1 MEIKRKHIFMLAVA
15 VIVFV
20 QAPHLSFIF
29 RDMSEFSLKVAWV
42 HGILFA
48 IAIDACV
55 LVFAMKGRNFQTAIF
70 AIISFVITIQ
80 YYEKFLT
87 TPISIAS
94 TIMIAASGVLA
105 VFYLSHEIKK
115 MEVAEKDRS
124 VEKLGNKKYTDGLE
138 AGLAQGE
145 IDTLERND
153 VFQFSEKDKKILKMK
168 DQKRGMIEITE
179 TLDVTENDV
188 KEAMN
193 KLLYSFF

>member
-1 MEIKRKHIFMLAVA
+1 MQLTKKHIFILAVA

-29 RDMSEFSLKVAWV
+29 RDMSEFDLNLAWA

-70 AIISFVITIQ
+70 AVISFVITIQ

-105 VFYLSHEIKK
+105 VFYLSHEVKK
-115 MEVAEKDRS
+115 MEAEDKDRS
-124 VEKLGNKKYTDGLE
+124 IEKLGNQKYNEGVDMGRAEAELE
-138 AGLAQGE
+138 
-145 IDTLERND
+145 TLERDD
-153 VFQFSEKDKKILKMK
+153 VFQFTEKERKILKLK
-168 DQKRGMIEITE
+168 EQKRGLLEITNSLGVSGDE
-179 TLDVTENDV
+179 V
-188 KEAMN
+188 KAAVD
-193 KLLYSFF
+193 KLKSIYK

>member
-1 MEIKRKHIFMLAVA
+1 MEIKRQHIFILAVA

-29 RDMSEFSLKVAWV
+29 RDMSEFDLNIAWI

-70 AIISFVITIQ
+70 AVISFVITIQ

-87 TPISIAS
+87 DAMSIAS

-115 MEVAEKDRS
+115 MEAAEKDRS
-124 VEKLGNKKYTDGLE
+124 AEKLGNKKYDDGFN
-138 AGLAQGE
+138 AGLAQGR
-145 IDTLERND
+145 IDTLDEGG
-153 VFQFSEKDKKILKMK
+153 VFQFTDKERNILKLKKDKKK
-168 DQKRGMIEITE
+168 DLEIKHE
-179 TLDVTENDV
+179 LSVSDEEIKNALSKVNSIY
-188 KEAMN
+188 K
-193 KLLYSFF
+193 